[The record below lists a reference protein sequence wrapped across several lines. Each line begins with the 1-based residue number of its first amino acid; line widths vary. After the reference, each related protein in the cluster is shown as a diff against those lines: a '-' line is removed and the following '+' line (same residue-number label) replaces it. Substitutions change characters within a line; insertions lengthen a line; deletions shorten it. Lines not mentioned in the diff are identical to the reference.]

1 MSALSGIYAR
11 NGVTFLCNN
20 VLVPSNKCH
29 TSRLV
34 FHLIKMATCWP
45 SLLGCCN
52 NMPQMGWLKT
62 TEMYY
67 LAVRRLNV
75 WDQGFSSVG
84 LFWDWWRRLCSLP
97 YSSLWRFTG
106 SLRCSLLMV
115 FSLYLNIVFAP
126 YISASKFPPL
136 LWRHQLIQ
144 NRGLPWWPH
153 FNFVTSVKTISN

>member
-52 NMPQMGWLKT
+52 NMPQTGWLKT

-67 LAVRRLNV
+67 LAVRRLNI

-84 LFWDWWRRLCSLP
+84 SFWDWWRRLS
-97 YSSLWRFTG
+97 
-106 SLRCSLLMV
+106 
-115 FSLYLNIVFAP
+115 AP
-126 YISASKFPPL
+126 YLTPLSGGLLAVLGAPYWWYSLCILISYSPHTYLHPNF
-136 LWRHQLIQ
+136 
-144 NRGLPWWPH
+144 PH
-153 FNFVTSVKTISN
+153 FYEDTSWYRIGAYPDDLILILLPL